1 MLNIMNNKWL
11 DLSTNLDKV
20 VEMPNIITEMKV
32 IGHTPGTSIP
42 VFAAVGDQQ
51 ASLLGAG
58 LGPNIAIVN
67 AGTGGQVAKLVSN
80 IPQTQNKIRPYFEE
94 QYIETITHIPAGRF
108 IAKFL
113 RRANDHYGTNFDWTW
128 LWQDS
133 DFQITEPPSPKLDW
147 NYDSFFGRYI
157 NEQKSICEAK
167 NTFLGELSKNFT
179 GALSKL
185 DLKETELI
193 ILAGGV
199 AQKWK
204 IMKREIQNEFGIP
217 IEVSTSAETTLNGLA
232 ILDSRTAKVDRT

>member
-1 MLNIMNNKWL
+1 
-11 DLSTNLDKV
+11 
-20 VEMPNIITEMKV
+20 MPNIITEMKV

-80 IPQTQNKIRPYFEE
+80 IPQNQNKIRPYFEE

-113 RRANDHYGTNFDWTW
+113 ARANDHYGTNFDWTW
-128 LWQDS
+128 LLQDS

-147 NYDSFFGRYI
+147 NYESFFERYI

-232 ILDSRTAKVDRT
+232 ILDSRTAKVDRK